1 MTSYQFDARLTYN
14 NELLFKTCNTE
25 IIKKKKIFL
34 FPKLVIMMVHI
45 CDGCYFNS
53 NFFFF
58 SYFQEWEKLEG
69 KKVSLFPKQLYKW
82 GMLKSIQAQIWLV
95 CVSSEKSGYHAE
107 WSKVFKFQS
116 GREYLSANLLWL
128 YGWKNYFNG
137 HEIYLKSPTKLRM
150 ITFLIQSKWIVHIIQ
165 KYILIYLTLSH
176 ENDLYAA

>member
-1 MTSYQFDARLTYN
+1 MVFFPPFFYFLFFMTSYQFDARLTYN

-107 WSKVFKFQS
+107 WSKVFNVEGNIFQQTCYDYMDEKIILTGMKF
-116 GREYLSANLLWL
+116 
-128 YGWKNYFNG
+128 
-137 HEIYLKSPTKLRM
+137 
-150 ITFLIQSKWIVHIIQ
+150 
-165 KYILIYLTLSH
+165 ILNRRL
-176 ENDLYAA
+176 NCVW